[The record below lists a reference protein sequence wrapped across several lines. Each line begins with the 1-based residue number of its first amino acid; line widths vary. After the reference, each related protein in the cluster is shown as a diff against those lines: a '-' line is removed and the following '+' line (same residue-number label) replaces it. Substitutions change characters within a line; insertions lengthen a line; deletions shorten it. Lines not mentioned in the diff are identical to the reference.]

1 MTRDE
6 FLKDGLISRMGF
18 LQNLFNG
25 PFGILYGVLVIVC
38 LIHAISRRADFFWY
52 FIIFFIPYIGALVYF
67 FSNVLPD
74 LRGARVLEAV
84 NELKPAGMR
93 VRDLEKQLEELD
105 TAQNRLLLAVAYK
118 DAGQLDRA
126 ETMLTQTR
134 QGIFKS
140 DPHVTYDLADVKF
153 QLGKLEEARALLR
166 ELVDNAPEELR
177 GKTRLLL
184 ARAIQSEQP
193 EEADALFQRA
203 ISSFSGEEARYWYA
217 AFLFTRGDREAAESQ
232 VKTLERNIKRA
243 SGSYRY
249 QQREWLE
256 RASKLLK

>member
-1 MTRDE
+1 
-6 FLKDGLISRMGF
+6 
-18 LQNLFNG
+18 LFNG
-25 PFGILYGVLVIVC
+25 PFGILYGILVVVC
-38 LIHAISRRADFFWY
+38 LIHAISRRADIYWY

-67 FSNVLPD
+67 LSNVLPD
-74 LRGARVLEAV
+74 LRGARVMDAV

-118 DAGQLDRA
+118 DAGQLERA
-126 ETMLTQTR
+126 ETMLEQTR

-153 QLGKLEEARALLR
+153 QLGKLEEAKVLLR

-193 EEADALFQRA
+193 IEADALYQRA
-203 ISSFSGEEARYWYA
+203 ISSFSGEEVRYWYA
-217 AFLFTRGDREAAESQ
+217 AFLLEQGKRTDAETQ
-232 VKTLERNIKRA
+232 IKTLERNVKRA
-243 SGSYRY
+243 SGTYRY

-256 RASKLLK
+256 RAGKLLK

>member
-1 MTRDE
+1 
-6 FLKDGLISRMGF
+6 MGF

-25 PFGILYGVLVIVC
+25 PFGVLYGVLVIVC
-38 LIHAISRRADFFWY
+38 LIHAVSRRADIYWY

-67 FSNVLPD
+67 LSNVLPD
-74 LRGARVLEAV
+74 LRGARVMDAV

-126 ETMLTQTR
+126 ETMLTGTR
-134 QGIFKS
+134 QGIFKN

-153 QLGKLEEARALLR
+153 RLGKLEEARTLLR

-184 ARAIQSEQP
+184 ARAVQTEQP
-193 EEADALFQRA
+193 DEANALYQRA

-217 AFLFTRGDREAAESQ
+217 AFLLEQNNREAAEAQ
-232 VKTLERNIKRA
+232 IKTLERNVKRA
-243 SGSYRY
+243 SGTYRS

-256 RASKLLK
+256 RAGKLLK

>member
-1 MTRDE
+1 
-6 FLKDGLISRMGF
+6 MGF

-25 PFGILYGVLVIVC
+25 PFGVLYGVLVIVC
-38 LIHAISRRADFFWY
+38 LVHAISRRADIFWY
-52 FIIFFIPYIGALVYF
+52 FIIFFIPYIGALAYF

-74 LRGARVLEAV
+74 LRGARVLDAV

-134 QGIFKS
+134 QGIFKT
-140 DPHVTYDLADVKF
+140 DPHVTYDLAEVKF
-153 QLGKLEEARALLR
+153 RLGKLEEAQGLLR
-166 ELVDNAPEELR
+166 ELVDSAPEELR

-184 ARAIQSEQP
+184 ARTIQHEQH

-217 AFLFTRGDREAAESQ
+217 AFLTEQGKRDLAEAQ
-232 VKTLERNIKRA
+232 IKTLERNVRRA
-243 SGSYRY
+243 SGAYRS

-256 RASKLLK
+256 RAGKLLK